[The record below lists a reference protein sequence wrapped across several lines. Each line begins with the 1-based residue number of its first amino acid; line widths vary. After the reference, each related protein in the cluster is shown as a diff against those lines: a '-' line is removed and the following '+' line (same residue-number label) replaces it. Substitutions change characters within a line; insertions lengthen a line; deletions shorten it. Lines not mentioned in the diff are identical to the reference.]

1 MFVKASLKK
10 CTDSA
15 MIMGKL
21 NLNLT
26 LLTLRI
32 TPELNTSYK
41 DLSFPQGESIQNYY
55 LENVPL
61 QNVMVAKTKIQAEQF
76 KQNNCKNSY
85 SNRYKNNRSYCH

>member
-55 LENVPL
+55 LENV
-61 QNVMVAKTKIQAEQF
+61 MVAKTKIQAEQF